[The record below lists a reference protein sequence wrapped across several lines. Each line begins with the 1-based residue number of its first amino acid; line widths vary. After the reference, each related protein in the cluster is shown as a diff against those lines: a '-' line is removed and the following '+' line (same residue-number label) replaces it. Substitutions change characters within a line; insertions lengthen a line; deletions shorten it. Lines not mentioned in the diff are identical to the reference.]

1 MIRAFA
7 YVRVSGKGQVKGDGF
22 ARQLVAIREYA
33 RSHQIRIAK
42 IFREEGVSGTKDLED
57 RPALSEM
64 LGALHGNSVKLVL
77 IEKLDRLARD
87 LMVQET
93 IIGDLKKDGFD
104 LVSVMEPDLLRD
116 DPTRKLMRQIFGAI
130 AEYEKTMI
138 VIKLRAARNRV
149 KARKGR
155 CEGRKPYGF
164 YPGEKGVVE
173 RMKALR
179 AEPLGFD
186 RLAAKLNAEGFR
198 TRKGTPWHGFA
209 VNRILSRQRVRA
221 RAR

>member
-1 MIRAFA
+1 
-7 YVRVSGKGQVKGDGF
+7 VPLSG
-22 ARQLVAIREYA
+22 
-33 RSHQIRIAK
+33 
-42 IFREEGVSGTKDLED
+42 
-57 RPALSEM
+57 
-64 LGALHGNSVKLVL
+64 
-77 IEKLDRLARD
+77 
-87 LMVQET
+87 
-93 IIGDLKKDGFD
+93 
-104 LVSVMEPDLLRD
+104 LVSVSESD
-116 DPTRKLMRQIFGAI
+116 DFRRVFETANQLDC
-130 AEYEKTMI
+130 
-138 VIKLRAARNRV
+138 RADC
-149 KARKGR
+149 

-173 RMKALR
+173 RMRALR